1 MAYSELIKNFEKIR
15 DYMRDFYVYGFR
27 TRTDFD
33 AKSARSYDNER
44 RRVESWLLDYM
55 SFRQDA
61 NGKQM
66 FLSVDSRS
74 IPHNPLYKAY
84 KAKSFTDKDI
94 ILHFYIMD
102 ILMDGESLNAGEI
115 AERVAVD
122 YLGFF
127 DTDILPD
134 DSTIRNKLKEY
145 ASIGLLKA
153 EKVGKEIRYRREES
167 DITDERLLDAISF
180 ATEDN
185 PAGVIGSFLL
195 DKYEAVPE
203 YFSFKHRYL
212 LDALEQEIL
221 IQLLLARKNKE
232 CVEIT
237 FKPRATDNK
246 HVAKLFPLKIYVSTQ
261 NGKQYLMAYSYKGRR
276 PKMYRLDHIL
286 KVDTLEYEPNHE
298 EYDSYGPKYAAFLWG
313 TTDGW
318 RRDRE
323 IEHVE
328 LTIHI
333 GDNEEFIYNRI
344 LREKR
349 NGNVERIDKNTVV
362 FTADVYDA
370 QELVPWI
377 RTFIGRIEK
386 LDSNNKT
393 FVHNFYRDIDA
404 MHSMYGGECD
414 DI

>member
-1 MAYSELIKNFEKIR
+1 MAYSELVKNFEKIR

-44 RRVESWLLDYM
+44 RRVESWLSDYM
-55 SFRQDA
+55 SFRQDV
-61 NGKQM
+61 NGKQV
-66 FLSVDSRS
+66 FLSVDSRT

-94 ILHFYIMD
+94 ILHFYILD
-102 ILMDGESLNAGEI
+102 ILMDGEALNAGEI
-115 AERVAVD
+115 AERIAID

-145 ASIGLLKA
+145 AAIGLINA
-153 EKVGKEIRYRREES
+153 EKVGKEIKYSRKES
-167 DITDERLLDAISF
+167 DITDQRLIDAISF

-185 PAGVIGSFLL
+185 PAGVIGSFLI
-195 DKYEAVPE
+195 DKYEAIPE
-203 YFSFKHRYL
+203 YFAFKHRYL

-221 IQLLLARKNKE
+221 IKLLIAKKNKE

-237 FKPRATDNK
+237 FKPRVSDKK
-246 HVAKLFPLKIYVSTQ
+246 HVSKLFPLKIYVSTQ

-286 KVDTLEYEPNHE
+286 KVQTLDYEPDYE
-298 EYDSYGPKYAAFLWG
+298 KYDSYGPKYAAFLWG

-323 IEHVE
+323 VEHVE
-328 LTIHI
+328 MRIHI
-333 GDNEEFIYNRI
+333 EDNEGFIINR
-344 LREKR
+344 LEREKR
-349 NGNVERIDKNTVV
+349 NGTVEMIDKNTVL
-362 FTADVYDA
+362 FKADVYDS
-370 QELVPWI
+370 QELLPWI
-377 RTFIGRIEK
+377 RTFIGRIEN
-386 LDSNNKT
+386 LSSTNKE
-393 FVHNFYRDIDA
+393 FVRTFYRD
-404 MHSMYGGECD
+404 MKEMYSMYGGDCD

>member
-1 MAYSELIKNFEKIR
+1 MNNERIISIGTNSMIYHKPGCRYVDRIQDKNKMSLPKGDARKEGYHVCRYCNCMNHHYRVEQSTI
-15 DYMRDFYVYGFR
+15 DFYQNHKKMQFR
-27 TRTDFD
+27 FID
-33 AKSARSYDNER
+33 
-44 RRVESWLLDYM
+44 
-55 SFRQDA
+55 
-61 NGKQM
+61 G
-66 FLSVDSRS
+66 
-74 IPHNPLYKAY
+74 
-84 KAKSFTDKDI
+84 I
-94 ILHFYIMD
+94 IY

-115 AERVAVD
+115 AERIAVD

-127 DTDILPD
+127 DTDIFPD

-145 ASIGLLKA
+145 AEIGLIHAQKH
-153 EKVGKEIRYRREES
+153 GKEIRYSRVES
-167 DITDERLLDAISF
+167 DITDRNLLDAISF

-185 PAGVIGSFLL
+185 PAGVIGSLLL

-221 IQLLLARKNKE
+221 IQLLLAKKNKE

-237 FKPRATDNK
+237 FKPRVSDKK
-246 HVAKLFPLKIYVSTQ
+246 HVSKLFPLKIYVSTQ

-286 KVDTLEYEPNHE
+286 KVQPLEYEPDYE
-298 EYDSYGPKYAAFLWG
+298 LYDSYAPKYSAFLWG

-328 LTIHI
+328 LTIHLE
-333 GDNEEFIYNRI
+333 DNEEFIYNRVQ
-344 LREKR
+344 REKR
-349 NGNVERIDKNTVV
+349 NGTVELIDKNTVLYK
-362 FTADVYDA
+362 ADVYDA

-386 LDSNNKT
+386 LNSNNKA
-393 FVHNFYRDIDA
+393 FVNQFYEDMNA
-404 MHSMYGGECD
+404 MISMYGGECD
-414 DI
+414 DF

>member
-27 TRTDFD
+27 TRSDFD
-33 AKSARSYDNER
+33 TKSARSYDNER
-44 RRVESWLLDYM
+44 RRVESWLSEYM

-61 NGKQM
+61 SGKQM
-66 FLSVDSRS
+66 FISVDSRS
-74 IPHNPLYKAY
+74 ILHNPLYKAY

-94 ILHFYIMD
+94 ILHFYILD

-115 AERVAVD
+115 AEKISLD

-127 DTDILPD
+127 DTDICPD

-145 ASIGLLKA
+145 AAMGLLKS
-153 EKVGKEIRYRREES
+153 EKVGKEIKYSRMES
-167 DITDERLLDAISF
+167 DITDRRLLDAISF
-180 ATEDN
+180 ASEDN

-195 DKYEAVPE
+195 DKYETVPE
-203 YFSFKHRYL
+203 YFAYKHRYL

-221 IQLLLARKNKE
+221 VQLLLARKNKAS
-232 CVEIT
+232 VEVT
-237 FKPRATDNK
+237 FKPRPADKK
-246 HVAKLFPLKIYVSTQ
+246 HTSKLFPLKIYVSTQ

-286 KVDTLEYEPNHE
+286 KVKTLDYEPNYE
-298 EYDSYGPKYAAFLWG
+298 VYDACVQKYATYLWG
-313 TTDGW
+313 TTDGR
-318 RRDRE
+318 RRDRD

-328 LTIHI
+328 LTIHME
-333 GDNEEFIYNRI
+333 DHEEFILNRVE
-344 LREKR
+344 REKR
-349 NGNVERIDKNTVV
+349 NGTVELIDKNTIL
-362 FTADVYDA
+362 FKTDVYDA

-386 LDSNNKT
+386 LESNNKA
-393 FVHNFYRDIDA
+393 FVENFYADMNA
-404 MHSMYGGECD
+404 MISMYGGECD